1 MRHSTIFMKKKEIK
15 ILTIEDLNDKL
26 QEFEQK
32 LFDLKMN
39 HAVSPIENP
48 LSIKAVRRT
57 IARINTEI
65 SIKKEL
71 TD

>member
-1 MRHSTIFMKKKEIK
+1 MKQSEIK

-26 QEFEQK
+26 QEFKQK
-32 LFDLKMN
+32 LLDLKMS

-48 LSIKAVRRT
+48 LSIKTVRRT
-57 IARINTEI
+57 IARINSEI
-65 SIKKEL
+65 SSKKEL

>member
-1 MRHSTIFMKKKEIK
+1 MKQSEIK

-26 QEFEQK
+26 QEFKQK
-32 LFDLKMN
+32 LLDLKMS

-48 LSIKAVRRT
+48 LSIKTVRRT
-57 IARINTEI
+57 IARIKSEI
-65 SIKKEL
+65 SSKKEL

>member
-1 MRHSTIFMKKKEIK
+1 MKKTEIK

-26 QEFEQK
+26 QEFKQK

-48 LSIKAVRRT
+48 LSIKTVRRT
-57 IARINTEI
+57 IARIKTEI
-65 SIKKEL
+65 SIKKAL

>member
-1 MRHSTIFMKKKEIK
+1 MKKTEIK
-15 ILTIEDLNDKL
+15 ILTLEDLNDKL
-26 QEFEQK
+26 QELEQK
-32 LFDLKMN
+32 LLDLKMN

-48 LSIKAVRRT
+48 LSIKLTRRT
-57 IARINTEI
+57 IARIKTEI

>member
-1 MRHSTIFMKKKEIK
+1 MKQSEIK

-26 QEFEQK
+26 QEFKQK
-32 LFDLKMN
+32 LLDLKMS

-48 LSIKAVRRT
+48 LSIKKVRRT
-57 IARINTEI
+57 IARIKSEI
-65 SIKKEL
+65 SSKKEL

>member
-1 MRHSTIFMKKKEIK
+1 MKQSEIK

-26 QEFEQK
+26 QEFKQK
-32 LFDLKMN
+32 LIDLKMS

-48 LSIKAVRRT
+48 LSIKTVRRT
-57 IARINTEI
+57 IARIKSEI
-65 SIKKEL
+65 SSKKEL

>member
-1 MRHSTIFMKKKEIK
+1 MKKTEIK

-32 LFDLKMN
+32 LFNLKMN

-48 LSIKAVRRT
+48 LNIKIVRRT
-57 IARINTEI
+57 IARIKTEI